1 MATSTIETLKAQIQD
16 LHERYPALADDN
28 LFVQWFLHAYLV
40 DEEEAAARALT
51 GGPNDKGIDAVL
63 VDEASETVF
72 LVQGKFRT
80 TVGGKSEGR
89 ADVTSFASTA
99 NVLLGD
105 ADGFREFLDGI
116 DPLVEERL
124 RTARKRLSRK
134 SAPYR
139 LQLLYVTLGRVSE
152 GLQKEATD
160 IVRAGGPAASIRI
173 LAGKQV
179 LGLLD
184 DYLDGVAPPVRSLD
198 LPIETG
204 DRVTASGVITRFD
217 PTSDIES
224 WVFSM
229 KGSEIGG
236 LFERTGKRLFA
247 RNIRGFLGDT
257 KINRAMEDTLRSRPH
272 YFWYFNN
279 GVTMVCDSAQKIQER
294 GREILRLENPQV
306 INGQQTT
313 RVLAALDAFSP
324 KASVLVRI
332 IRIPREGDGS
342 SSRFDELVSQVVE
355 ATNWQNFIK
364 ASDLVANDRRQVL
377 IERELR
383 KRNYQYLRKR
393 QSKREARAAAR
404 SQHRFLVKKEDLAQA
419 VAASKLDPAIVR
431 AGKEALFEERY
442 YTTVFESGS
451 ADFYLTR
458 YWLMRR
464 VSSAARGYPERAYA
478 KWLVLHFVWDQL
490 GREIERRATAFIESC
505 ERPNSNWDV
514 VQPLEKALNGAF
526 NAALIFFRKNRG
538 QGPQA
543 ADVSTFFQRRNLH
556 VEFARFW
563 KSQENRHRG
572 TFERTSAR
580 LISALSS

>member
-1 MATSTIETLKAQIQD
+1 VATSTIETLQSEIRD
-16 LHERYPALADDN
+16 LHDRYPALTDDN
-28 LFVQWFLHAYLV
+28 LFVLWFLHAYLV
-40 DEEEAAARALT
+40 DEEETAARALA
-51 GGPNDKGIDAVL
+51 GGANDKGVDAVL
-63 VDEASETVF
+63 VDESSESVF
-72 LVQGKFRT
+72 VIQGKFRT
-80 TVGGKSEGR
+80 KVGAKSEDR
-89 ADVTSFASTA
+89 TDVTSFASMA
-99 NVLLGD
+99 DVLLGEPEK
-105 ADGFREFLDGI
+105 FREFIHGI

-124 RTARKRLSRK
+124 RGARKRLTRK
-134 SAPYR
+134 NNPYQ
-139 LQLLYVTLGRVSE
+139 LQLLYVTLGRVSD
-152 GLQKEATD
+152 GLRQESGQM
-160 IVRAGGPAASIRI
+160 VRRVGPTASMT
-173 LAGKQV
+173 LLDGKQI

-204 DRVTASGVITRFD
+204 GRVASSGVITRFD
-217 PTSDIES
+217 PTSEIES
-224 WVFSM
+224 WVFSIR
-229 KGSEIGG
+229 GSDIGD

-294 GREILRLENPQV
+294 GREVLRLQNPQV

-324 KASVLVRI
+324 KASVLVRV
-332 IRIPREGDGS
+332 IRIPRDAQGA
-342 SSRFDELVSQVVE
+342 SSRFDALVSQIVE

-377 IERELR
+377 IEREFR

-393 QSKREARAAAR
+393 QSKREARASAR
-404 SQHRFLVKKEDLAQA
+404 SKHRFLIKKEDLAQA
-419 VAASKLDPAIVR
+419 VAACRLDPAIVR
-431 AGKEALFEERY
+431 AGKEALFEEPFY
-442 YTTVFESGS
+442 SAVFESGA

-478 KWLVLHFVWDQL
+478 KWLVLNFLWDRL
-490 GREIERRATAFIESC
+490 GRDVERKSDAFIQSC
-505 ERPNSNWDV
+505 QSPNLHPRVID
-514 VQPLEKALNGAF
+514 PLERVINGAF
-526 NAALIFFRKNRG
+526 KGALTFFRRNRG

-543 ADVSTFFQRRNLH
+543 LDVSTFFQRRNLH
-556 VEFARFW
+556 TEFAKFW
-563 KSQENRHRG
+563 GSVENRHRG
-572 TFERTSAR
+572 PFERAAAR
-580 LISALSS
+580 FISALKD